1 MAPNCIEDQ
10 SLKMIRNVS
19 LNILNGNRIRGH
31 TVRFHEFLF
40 EKSPKN
46 QKDRQKDHPK
56 ARQKYHQK
64 IVE

>member
-40 EKSPKN
+40 EKSLKDP
-46 QKDRQKDHPK
+46 KDRQKDH
-56 ARQKYHQK
+56 QK
-64 IVE
+64 IVK